1 MGRKKDKMIK
11 RIIGFYKCVFKFTA
25 PYKVLID
32 GNFAAVSIHKKFD
45 LKIALQK
52 LLDDD
57 VNIIVTSCV
66 FKEVQLYESKIPG
79 ITKTLSKFKI
89 NECPHKQTNAINC
102 TLKNMWK
109 EKQ

>member
-1 MGRKKDKMIK
+1 M
-11 RIIGFYKCVFKFTA
+11 
-25 PYKVLID
+25 LID

-66 FKEVQLYESKIPG
+66 FKELLYESKIPG
-79 ITKTLSKFKI
+79 IIKTLSKFKI